1 MFKDDADPTM
11 KWRKQIHSS
20 SQSVSWFCIF
30 LSDTGCKGLWLEAKQ
45 RELMLQELFG
55 GTFFFLLLLF
65 GCFFFFFNLK
75 SLYWPQISF
84 HAYFFFSL
92 SLRCWLQ
99 GTRNKGHLMSW
110 GRRWWRCCH
119 GCWTDRAQEINSVN
133 RVWAKTIKSVVLVSP
148 YGAECCHAQAAG
160 QLASC
165 AGLRSPLLHKPVC
178 FSHFQRQALRQTE
191 KLFSSLQLQ

>member
-1 MFKDDADPTM
+1 MEKTNTQQLS
-11 KWRKQIHSS
+11 K
-20 SQSVSWFCIF
+20 CF
-30 LSDTGCKGLWLEAKQ
+30 LSLHFPVWHRLQRAVARSQATGAHAPRALW
-45 RELMLQELFG
+45 G
-55 GTFFFLLLLF
+55 YIFFLLLLF